1 MSTGKAKG
9 RRHVD
14 WFLFLDLVIFVV
26 LRESSPLV
34 EASSNAEVPEAPK
47 VGVGE
52 ELPKNGIPLFHL
64 FL

>member
-1 MSTGKAKG
+1 M
-9 RRHVD
+9 
-14 WFLFLDLVIFVV
+14 
-26 LRESSPLV
+26 